1 MDAHLK
7 TNLLK
12 VVYYTLIAVMV
23 AFVVFFLITLSGAS
37 MAEWERVAYYVLA
50 IALVLVVIYDII
62 CTCRRDHKYV
72 SGFIL
77 YGITLAVIVLS
88 LIIMALNSANAR
100 LLIDIT
106 ERFWR
111 IIFFSYLINTLAILI
126 YCVGEKLIVNLSNRS
141 KK

>member
-37 MAEWERVAYYVLA
+37 MAAWERIAYYVLA

-62 CTCRRDHKYV
+62 CTCRHNQKYI

-126 YCVGEKLIVNLSNRS
+126 YCTGEKLITNISNRA

>member
-1 MDAHLK
+1 MDAHRK
-7 TNLLK
+7 SVLLRT
-12 VVYYTLIAVMV
+12 VYYTLIAVMV
-23 AFVVFFLITLSGAS
+23 AMVVFFLITLGGAS
-37 MAEWERVAYYVLA
+37 MAEWERVCYYVVA

-62 CTCRRDHKYV
+62 CTTRHSQKFV

-77 YGITLAVIVLS
+77 YGITLAVVILS
-88 LIIMALNSANAR
+88 LIIMALNSANGR

-111 IIFFSYLINTLAILI
+111 IIFFSYLINTLAIII
-126 YCVGEKLIVNLSNRS
+126 YCTGQKLISNITNRL

>member
-1 MDAHLK
+1 MDAHK
-7 TNLLK
+7 KSVLLRT
-12 VVYYTLIAVMV
+12 VYYTLIAVMV
-23 AFVVFFLITLSGAS
+23 AMVVFFLITLGGAS
-37 MAEWERVAYYVLA
+37 MAEWERVCYYVVA

-62 CTCRRDHKYV
+62 CTTRHSQKFV

-77 YGITLAVIVLS
+77 YGITLAVVILS
-88 LIIMALNSANAR
+88 LIIMALNSANGR

-111 IIFFSYLINTLAILI
+111 IIFFSYLINTLAIVI
-126 YCVGEKLIVNLSNRS
+126 YCTGQKLISNINNRL